1 MRVNKVLPNKLRGSM
16 ESITDKCWICSFCVA
31 LSCSSGPF
39 NMLQNQFF
47 QIENAKIASLLIHC
61 QRSNYS
67 LRTVDSVNMFI
78 NKQTN
83 NSQVVNVF
91 TDRNVLELNRGQII
105 LLLQTRLLKTVFM
118 NTICRQFCIAI
129 LLLQEHYCKKHY
141 CKNTTAHNITTKS
154 IFLGV
159 DPWQGF

>member
-1 MRVNKVLPNKLRGSM
+1 
-16 ESITDKCWICSFCVA
+16 
-31 LSCSSGPF
+31 
-39 NMLQNQFF
+39 MLLNQFF

-141 CKNTTAHNITTKS
+141 CKNTTAHIITTKNIIS
-154 IFLGV
+154 NNSSEYHTMHTAVAKLHLLIKTTALV
-159 DPWQGF
+159 LQLWEWNPLQGF